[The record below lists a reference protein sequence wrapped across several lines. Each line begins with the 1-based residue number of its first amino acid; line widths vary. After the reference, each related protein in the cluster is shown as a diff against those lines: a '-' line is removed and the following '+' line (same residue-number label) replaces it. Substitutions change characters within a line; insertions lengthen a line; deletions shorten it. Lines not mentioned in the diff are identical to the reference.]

1 MLAATVCLYSHLLI
15 RTFGRCDTQPAEQW
29 MDGVGAC
36 IVPAVTR
43 SDWSDVR
50 EQLDRLAAAPGVDAV
65 FGSES
70 HGWKLEPPLSADD
83 LAEAEAQWRVRL
95 PNEYRSFLL
104 EVGRG
109 GVGPA

>member
-1 MLAATVCLYSHLLI
+1 MARRVLAATVCLYSHLLI

-50 EQLDRLAAAPGVDAV
+50 EQLDRLAAAPGVDA
-65 FGSES
+65 
-70 HGWKLEPPLSADD
+70 
-83 LAEAEAQWRVRL
+83 EAQWRVRL